1 METFKSVAMNNNHKY
16 IYTTYNELNK
26 IMPRNYLKIKVL
38 PHQKYSTSNK
48 RIIDIIETKYNP
60 IINSTK
66 KNEKLKKNIYLFS
79 NNNLSEKDLLFSKIL
94 SKSKNS
100 RNNSEI
106 NYSKNNSKII
116 KTIKNNSIRKI
127 GIFNSSPINNY
138 FLRNNIRLPE
148 ITQRMK
154 SKIPRNE
161 REINGFKVI
170 GNENEESNK
179 NYMKKNNKMYFTDE
193 KKYEANYTN
202 KCYCSTEKNEK
213 KKKLNRVQNFPSNI
227 VRIVNKN
234 KNTKYNFY

>member
-1 METFKSVAMNNNHKY
+1 METFESEKINNNHKY

-79 NNNLSEKDLLFSKIL
+79 NNNISEKDLLFSKIL
-94 SKSKNS
+94 SKNKNS
-100 RNNSEI
+100 RNDLEI
-106 NYSKNNSKII
+106 NYSNNNYKII
-116 KTIKNNSIRKI
+116 KTVKNNSIRKN

-138 FLRNNIRLPE
+138 FLRNNIRLPG

-170 GNENEESNK
+170 GNEEEEPNK
-179 NYMKKNNKMYFTDE
+179 KYMKKNNNMYFIDE
-193 KKYEANYTN
+193 KKYEANYNN
-202 KCYCSTEKNEK
+202 KCYCLTEKNEK
-213 KKKLNRVQNFPSNI
+213 KKKLNRVKNFPSNI
-227 VRIVNKN
+227 ISIVNKN